1 MKKRINYCA
10 ALIVALMTFSGC
22 IDNDIDLENIDT
34 TAEVKVVDLTV
45 PLNLDEIKLSSVIS
59 LDEGSKI
66 KEINGEYVFVS
77 EGEFASD
84 NISFSSITL
93 QAPSISSNYT
103 QIDIPAEYQV
113 GNNVLASQG
122 GSININ
128 IGSVEAPFS
137 TTVGD
142 VSADIRGIDYV
153 GMNFAVNVTF
163 KVNGFDGVVNR
174 YTYKN
179 LKIALPKGMVCKVD
193 KGTFDASTGIYTL
206 DGCVVENNLLSL
218 RFEFTGIDMAKS
230 KALFDAARHTFSI
243 DDCITILS
251 AEMQIAAS
259 DLVKD
264 ARLPQNVVL
273 MNGYTASDITINKF
287 SGKIAYSPSGL
298 SPEPFTLG
306 DLPDVLSQTGT
317 DISITNPQIYLWLS
331 NPLYTYNLWAN
342 MNFDIMS
349 RHNDS
354 PWSVFTPD
362 GGAIRIDGSRQQ
374 SCYCLSP
381 TKPQAYAAGY
391 EAAQHV
397 AFASLSN
404 VLSGNGLPTE
414 IAIDID
420 KSEVPEQSVS
430 NLALDTNLGM
440 IQGKYMLYA
449 PLNLK
454 SGSCI
459 MYSDVFDGWNDEE
472 LDKVTITKIDITAT
486 IDNQCPAS
494 LSFSIKPID
503 INGNKLDNVTVE
515 CSPVAAKAQGA
526 AFAATVTGVVKHL
539 DGIVLEAVARAEQG
553 NTLSPSMNV
562 KLSNIKV
569 KVSGSY
575 VTEL

>member
-1 MKKRINYCA
+1 MKKRFKFSA
-10 ALIVALMTFSGC
+10 ALIAALMTFSGC
-22 IDNDIDLENIDT
+22 IDDDIDLENIDT

-84 NISFSSITL
+84 DIRFSSIEL

-137 TTVGD
+137 TTVSD
-142 VSADIRGIDYV
+142 VSADIRGIDRV
-153 GMNFAVNVTF
+153 GMNFAVTVTF
-163 KVNGFDGVVNR
+163 KVNGFDGVVSR
-174 YTYKN
+174 YTYRN
-179 LKIALPKGMVCKVD
+179 LKIALPKGMTCNVD
-193 KGTFDASTGIYTL
+193 KGTYDAATGIYTL
-206 DGCVVENNLLSL
+206 DGCLVTNNLLSL
-218 RFEFTGIDMAKS
+218 RFEFTGIDMVKS

-251 AEMQIAAS
+251 GEMQIAAS
-259 DLVKD
+259 DLVKT
-264 ARLPQNVVL
+264 ATLPQKVVL
-273 MNGYTASDITINKF
+273 ENGYTASDITINKF

-306 DLPDVLSQTGT
+306 DLPDVLSQPGT

-331 NPLYTYNLWAN
+331 NPLYTYSLWAN

-349 RHNDS
+349 RRNDS

-381 TKPQAYAAGY
+381 TKPEAYAAGY
-391 EAAQHV
+391 EDAQHV
-397 AFASLSN
+397 AFGSLSD
-404 VLSGNGLPTE
+404 VLSGNGLPSE

-420 KSEVPEQSVS
+420 KSEVPEQSVTD
-430 NLALDTNLGM
+430 LALGTNLGTM
-440 IQGKYMLYA
+440 QGKYMLYA

-486 IDNQCPAS
+486 IDNQCPAT
-494 LSFSIKPID
+494 LNFTIKPID
-503 INGNKLDNVTVE
+503 VDGNKLDNVTVE
-515 CSPVAAKAQGA
+515 CSQVAAKAQGA
-526 AFAATVTGVVKHL
+526 AFTATVTGVVKHL

>member
-1 MKKRINYCA
+1 MCA
-10 ALIVALMTFSGC
+10 MLFVGLAPFAGC

-84 NISFSSITL
+84 NIMFSSIVLESPFIKSTYTDI
-93 QAPSISSNYT
+93 AIPS
-103 QIDIPAEYQV
+103 EYRV
-113 GNNVLASQG
+113 GNSVLAAQG
-122 GSININ
+122 GSLSLN
-128 IGSVEAPFS
+128 IGGAEAPFS
-137 TTVGD
+137 TTVSN
-142 VSADIRGIDYV
+142 VSADIRGIDRV
-153 GMNFAVNVTF
+153 AIDFAVTVSF
-163 KVNGFDGVVNR
+163 KIDGFDGVVNR

-179 LKIALPKGMVCKVD
+179 LKMVMPKGVTVTAD
-193 KGTFDASTGIYTL
+193 KGTIDSATDIYTL
-206 DGCVVENNLLSL
+206 DECVVTNNLLSL

-259 DLVKD
+259 DLVKTTT
-264 ARLPQNVVL
+264 LPQKVIL
-273 MNGYTASDITINKF
+273 ENGYTASDITINKF

-306 DLPDVLSQTGT
+306 DLPDVLSQPGT

-342 MNFDIMS
+342 MHFDIMS
-349 RHNDS
+349 RRDDS

-374 SCYCLSP
+374 NCYCLSP

-430 NLALDTNLGM
+430 NLVLGTNLGTM
-440 IQGKYMLYA
+440 QGKYMLYA